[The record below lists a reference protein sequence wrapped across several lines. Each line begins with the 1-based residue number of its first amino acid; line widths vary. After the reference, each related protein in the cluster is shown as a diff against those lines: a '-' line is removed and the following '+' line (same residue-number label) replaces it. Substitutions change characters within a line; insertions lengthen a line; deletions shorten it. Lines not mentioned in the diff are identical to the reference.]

1 MKKRTSAKEIIIN
14 TTSPNFEYREN
25 KDQIII
31 YDKDKNIDF
40 MVFDKEEKFLS
51 LDTFISD
58 SIKGI
63 KGMTLEINELQ
74 FIVKLMKELGWL
86 DE

>member
-1 MKKRTSAKEIIIN
+1 MGEHVSAKEIIIN
-14 TTSPNFEYREN
+14 TTEPNFEYREN

>member
-1 MKKRTSAKEIIIN
+1 MSAKEMIIN
-14 TTSPNFEYREN
+14 SKETNFEYREN

-31 YDKDKNIDF
+31 YDKDKEMDF

-51 LDTFISD
+51 LDTFITD
-58 SIKGI
+58 EKRGI

-74 FIVKLMKELGWL
+74 FIVKQVEELGWL
-86 DE
+86 NDRD

>member
-1 MKKRTSAKEIIIN
+1 MSAKEMIIN
-14 TTSPNFEYREN
+14 SKEINFEYREN

-58 SIKGI
+58 SKKGI

-74 FIVKLMKELGWL
+74 FIVKLMKELGWFN
-86 DE
+86 E

>member
-1 MKKRTSAKEIIIN
+1 MSAKEMIIN
-14 TTSPNFEYREN
+14 SKETNFEYREN

-31 YDKDKNIDF
+31 YDKDKEMDF

-51 LDTFISD
+51 LDTFITD
-58 SIKGI
+58 EKRGI

-74 FIVKLMKELGWL
+74 FIVKLMKELGWFN
-86 DE
+86 E

>member
-1 MKKRTSAKEIIIN
+1 MSAKEMIIN
-14 TTSPNFEYREN
+14 SKETNFEFREN

>member
-1 MKKRTSAKEIIIN
+1 MGEHVSAKEIIIN
-14 TTSPNFEYREN
+14 TTEPNFEYREN

-74 FIVKLMKELGWL
+74 FIVKLMKELGWFN
-86 DE
+86 E

>member
-1 MKKRTSAKEIIIN
+1 MSAKEMIIN
-14 TTSPNFEYREN
+14 EKETNFEYREN

-31 YDKDKNIDF
+31 YDKDKEMDF

-51 LDTFISD
+51 LDTFITD
-58 SIKGI
+58 EKRGI

-74 FIVKLMKELGWL
+74 FIVKQIEELGWL
-86 DE
+86 NDRN

>member
-1 MKKRTSAKEIIIN
+1 MGEHVSAKEIIIN
-14 TTSPNFEYREN
+14 TTEPNFEYREN

-31 YDKDKNIDF
+31 YDKDKNINF